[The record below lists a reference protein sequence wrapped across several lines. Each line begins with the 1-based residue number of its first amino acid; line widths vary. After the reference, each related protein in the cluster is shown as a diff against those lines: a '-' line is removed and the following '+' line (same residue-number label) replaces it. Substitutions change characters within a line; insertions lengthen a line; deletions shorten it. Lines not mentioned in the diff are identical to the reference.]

1 MSDEKQVMQEDNE
14 KNEQYDATS
23 IVVLKGLEAVRKR
36 PAMYIGSTSVQGLH
50 HLVYEV
56 VDNSID
62 EALAGYCKKI
72 KVIILVDGSI
82 KIEDDGRG
90 IPVDIHPDTGKS
102 ALETVMTVLHSGG
115 KFESKSYKVSGG
127 LHGVGISVV
136 NALSKYLEVE
146 VRRDGK
152 VYYQAYERGN
162 PLEPVKVIGTTT
174 RTGTTVHFFPDPD
187 IFETTDFSFDI
198 LSNRFR
204 ELAYL
209 NPGISI
215 TLIDERN
222 EKEKEFYYEGGIVS
236 YVQYLNKSKETLF
249 DKVIY
254 IKKEKDDVTV
264 EVAIQYN
271 NGYSELVQ
279 SFVNCINTVE
289 GGTHVIGFKTAL
301 TRNINSQIE
310 KLGFAKE
317 LKDALTGD
325 DVREGLTAVI
335 SVKMPNPQFEGQTK
349 TKLGNSEI
357 KGIVESVVNTGLN
370 DFFEEHPEIAKII
383 IGKAIEAKRAREA
396 AKKAKELTR
405 RKGAFDDLSLPG
417 KLADC
422 QERDPEKSEIFLVEG
437 ESAGGSAKQGR
448 NRKFQAILPLKGKIL
463 NVEKSRK
470 DKVYGSDEIKTIVNA
485 LGVNIFRTENDKEK
499 EKIRYKKIII
509 MTDADVDGSHIR
521 TLLLTL
527 FYRHMPHIIEQGYLY
542 IAQPPLYRVKKD
554 KVERYL
560 KDEKELE
567 EFIIENAAESLKIE
581 GTRVLNKEE
590 LIGFC
595 KKLTNYK
602 KICEMLNKKGIDI
615 NIIESIFFE
624 INKEDFLG
632 DEDTVKKKL
641 ENVIEDLRKKG
652 VSFKEIAFSKDTE
665 HESIVIDFITERDIK
680 RYKTRLS
687 YELIVSGDY
696 KELKETVKE
705 TKTLLGKPP
714 YKIIY
719 EDSTVIVNSLEEL
732 LSKVNEVGSKGVYIQ
747 RYKGLGE
754 MNPSQLWETTMNPDK
769 RVLLKV
775 SIHDYAA
782 TEAIFSD
789 LMGEKVEPRR
799 NFIEQ
804 YAWEVKNLD
813 I

>member
-1 MSDEKQVMQEDNE
+1 MSNEKQLIQEENE
-14 KNEQYDATS
+14 KNEQYDANS
-23 IVVLKGLEAVRKR
+23 IIVLKGLEAVRKR

-72 KVIILVDGSI
+72 KVSILVDGSI
-82 KIEDDGRG
+82 KVEDDGRG

-102 ALETVMTVLHSGG
+102 ALETVMTVLHAGG

-146 VRRDGK
+146 VRREGK

-162 PLEPVKVIGTTT
+162 PLEPVKIIGTTT

-209 NPGISI
+209 NPGVSI

-254 IKKEKDDVTV
+254 IKKEKDDITI

-289 GGTHVIGFKTAL
+289 GGTHVIGFRAAL
-301 TRNINSQIE
+301 TKNINSQIE

-357 KGIVESVVNTGLN
+357 KGIVESIVNTGLN
-370 DFFEEHPEIAKII
+370 DFFEEHPEVAKII
-383 IGKAIEAKRAREA
+383 ISKAIEAKRAREA

-405 RKGAFDDLSLPG
+405 RKSAFDDLTLPG

-470 DKVYGSDEIKTIVNA
+470 DKVFDSDEIKTIVNA
-485 LGVNIFRTENDKEK
+485 LGVNIFRTDNDKEK
-499 EKIRYKKIII
+499 DKLRYKKIII

-554 KVERYL
+554 KIERYL

-567 EFIIENAAESLKIE
+567 EFIIENAAQSLKVE
-581 GTRVLNKEE
+581 GIKVLTKEE
-590 LIGFC
+590 LISFC

-602 KICEMLNKKGIDI
+602 RISEMLNKKGIDTVL
-615 NIIESIFFE
+615 IESILFE
-624 INKEDFLG
+624 MNKEDFLS
-632 DEDTVKKKL
+632 DENTVKKKL
-641 ENVIEDLRKKG
+641 ESVVEDLKKKG
-652 VSFKEIAFSKDTE
+652 ISFKNIEFSKDAE
-665 HESIVIDFITERDIK
+665 HESVVIDFITEREIK
-680 RYKTRLS
+680 QYKTRLS

-696 KELKETVKE
+696 KELKETIKE
-705 TKTLLGKPP
+705 TKTLIGKPP
-714 YKIIY
+714 YKITH
-719 EDSTVIVNSLEEL
+719 EDNTVIVTNLEEL
-732 LSKVNEVGSKGVYIQ
+732 LNKVNEVGSKGLYIQ

-775 SIHDYAA
+775 TINDYAA

-799 NFIEQ
+799 SFIEQ

>member
-1 MSDEKQVMQEDNE
+1 MNE
-14 KNEQYDATS
+14 VKAEQYDASS
-23 IVVLKGLEAVRKR
+23 ITVLKGLEAVRKR
-36 PAMYIGSTSVQGLH
+36 PAMYIGSTSSQGLH

-72 KVIILVDGSI
+72 KVTIMVDGSI
-82 KIEDDGRG
+82 RVEDDGRG
-90 IPVDIHPDTGKS
+90 IPVDTHPETGES
-102 ALETVMTVLHSGG
+102 ALQTVLTVLHAGG
-115 KFESKSYKVSGG
+115 KFEGKIYKVSGG

-162 PLEPVKVIGTTT
+162 PLEPVKVIGSTN
-174 RTGTTVHFFPDPD
+174 RTGTTVHFFPDPE

-198 LSNRFR
+198 LANRFR

-222 EKEKEFYYEGGIVS
+222 DKEKEFCYEGGIAS
-236 YVQYLNKSKETLF
+236 YVQYLNKNKEPLF

-271 NGYSELVQ
+271 SGYSELVQ
-279 SFVNCINTVE
+279 SFVNSINTVE
-289 GGTHVIGFKTAL
+289 GGTHVMGFRSAL
-301 TRNINSQIE
+301 TKNINSQAN
-310 KLGFAKE
+310 KLSLNKDLKE
-317 LKDALTGD
+317 ALSGD
-325 DVREGLTAVI
+325 DVREGLTAVV
-335 SVKMPNPQFEGQTK
+335 SVKIPNPQFEGQTK

-357 KGIVESVVNTGLN
+357 RGIVESIVNDGLN
-370 DFFEEHPEIAKII
+370 DFFEENPEIAKII
-383 IGKAIEAKRAREA
+383 IAKAVEAKRAREA

-405 RKGAFDDLSLPG
+405 RKGALDDLTLPG

-463 NVEKSRK
+463 NVEKSRI
-470 DKVYGSDEIKTIVNA
+470 DKVLSSEEIRTIISA
-485 LGVNIFRTENDKEK
+485 IGASIGKIDSDKEK
-499 EKIRYKKIII
+499 EKLRYRKIII

-527 FYRHMPHIIEQGYLY
+527 FYRQMPHVIEQGCLY

-554 KVERYL
+554 KVEKYL

-567 EFIIENAAESLKIE
+567 DFIIKNAVETVKVE
-581 GTRVLNKEE
+581 GSKTLEKQE
-590 LIGFC
+590 LINFC
-595 KKLTNYK
+595 KKLTNYR
-602 KICEMLNKKGIDI
+602 KIIEKLEKKGIDTLFLEKLLF
-615 NIIESIFFE
+615 NIEKDDTFM
-624 INKEDFLG
+624 
-632 DEDTVKKKL
+632 DEAVLKAK
-641 ENVIEDLRKKG
+641 IEDAILELKD
-652 VSFKEIAFSKDTE
+652 KETICKEMMISKDVE
-665 HESIVIDFITERDIK
+665 HDSLVAIIATERDLK
-680 RYKTRLS
+680 RYKTK
-687 YELIVSGDY
+687 VSLEHIQSGEY
-696 KELKETVKE
+696 KELKETIKE
-705 TKTLLGKPP
+705 ARNSLGKPP
-714 YKIIY
+714 YIIH
-719 EDSTVIVNSLEEL
+719 EGDIKNEIRN
-732 LSKVNEVGSKGVYIQ
+732 LSDLIEKVSEIGSKGLYIQ

-775 SIHDYAA
+775 SIQDYAA

>member
-1 MSDEKQVMQEDNE
+1 MSDEKQVLQEENE

-23 IVVLKGLEAVRKR
+23 IIVLKGLEAVRKR
-36 PAMYIGSTSVQGLH
+36 PAMYIGSTSIQGLH

-72 KVIILVDGSI
+72 KVSILVDGSI
-82 KIEDDGRG
+82 KVEDDGRG

-102 ALETVMTVLHSGG
+102 ALETVMTVLHAGG

-162 PLEPVKVIGTTT
+162 PLEPVKIIGTTT
-174 RTGTTVHFFPDPD
+174 RTGTMVHFFPDPE

-209 NPGISI
+209 NPGVSI

-222 EKEKEFYYEGGIVS
+222 EKEKEFFYEGGIVS
-236 YVQYLNKSKETLF
+236 YVQYLNKSKEILF

-254 IKKEKDDVTV
+254 IKKEKDNVTV

-279 SFVNCINTVE
+279 SFVNCINTIE
-289 GGTHVIGFKTAL
+289 GGTHVVGFRTAL
-301 TRNINSQIE
+301 TRNINSQVE
-310 KLGFAKE
+310 KLGLTKE
-317 LKDALTGD
+317 LKEALTGD

-335 SVKMPNPQFEGQTK
+335 SIKMPNPQFEGQTK
-349 TKLGNSEI
+349 TKLGSSEI

-370 DFFEEHPEIAKII
+370 DFFEEHPDIAKII

-405 RKGAFDDLSLPG
+405 RKGAFDDLTLPG

-463 NVEKSRK
+463 NVEKSRI
-470 DKVYGSDEIKTIVNA
+470 DKVLSSDEIKTIVNA
-485 LGVNIFRTENDKEK
+485 LGVNIFKTESDKDK
-499 EKIRYKKIII
+499 LRYKKIII

-527 FYRHMPHIIEQGYLY
+527 FYRQMPHIIEQGYLY

-567 EFIIENAAESLKIE
+567 EFIIENAAESLKVE
-581 GTRVLNKEE
+581 GTKELTREE
-590 LIGFC
+590 LINFC
-595 KKLTNYK
+595 KKLTYYK
-602 KICEMLNKKGIDI
+602 KICEKLNKKGADTTL
-615 NIIESIFFE
+615 IESILFE
-624 INKEDFLG
+624 MNKEDFLG
-632 DEDTVKKKL
+632 DEDAFKKKL
-641 ENVIEDLRKKG
+641 EGIIEELKKKG
-652 VSFKEIAFSKDTE
+652 TSFRSIEFSKDTE

-680 RYKTRLS
+680 QYKTRLS
-687 YELIVSGDY
+687 YESIVSGDY
-696 KELKETVKE
+696 KELKETIKE

-714 YKIIY
+714 YKINF
-719 EDSTVIVNSLEEL
+719 EDSTVIVNGLEEML
-732 LSKVNEVGSKGVYIQ
+732 NKINEVGSKGLYIQ